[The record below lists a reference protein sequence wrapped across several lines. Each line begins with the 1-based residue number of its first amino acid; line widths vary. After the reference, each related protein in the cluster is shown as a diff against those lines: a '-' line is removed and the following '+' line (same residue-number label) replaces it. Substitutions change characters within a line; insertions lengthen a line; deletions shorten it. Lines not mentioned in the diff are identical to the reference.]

1 MANSEVVKQGFFR
14 KKKEAVNV
22 NEDKSIQISK
32 TSNFIWHIA
41 FIALSII
48 CIYPMLLVLMVTITD
63 ETTIALEGYKLIPS
77 KFSLSAVNFIVANSS
92 AIINAYGVSI
102 FCTVFGGLLGV
113 LIMAL
118 YAYPLAR
125 EDFKYAR
132 IFNVIVVITMMFSGG
147 FVPTYIVYTKI
158 LCLKDTIWA
167 LVLMNLF
174 SAFNVMIIRTYY
186 KTSISKSLIEAAQID
201 GASEF
206 RTYFKIVLPL
216 SKPVI
221 ATMLMMVMLV
231 YWNDWFG
238 PMLYIDSEEL
248 YNLQY
253 LMYQLESKIANLS
266 KMAGNPELVKSVPS
280 ETARMAMA
288 VVAIGPIILAY
299 PFFQRYFE
307 KGITLGATK
316 E

>member
-1 MANSEVVKQGFFR
+1 M
-14 KKKEAVNV
+14 KKNNLHV
-22 NEDKSIQISK
+22 NEDSSIQITK
-32 TSNFIWHIA
+32 TSNAIWHIV
-41 FIALSII
+41 FVILSII
-48 CIYPMLLVLMVTITD
+48 CIYPMLLVFMVTITD
-63 ETTIALEGYKLIPS
+63 ETTIALEGYKLLPS
-77 KFSLSAVNFIVANSS
+77 KYSMAAVNYIFTNGK
-92 AIINAYGVSI
+92 AILNAYGVSI

-113 LIMAL
+113 AIMAL

-125 EDFKYAR
+125 DDFKYRR
-132 IFNVIVVITMMFSGG
+132 IFNLIAVITMLFSGG
-147 FVPTYIVYTKI
+147 LVPTYMVFVKV
-158 LCLKDTIWA
+158 LHLKDTIGA

-186 KTSISKSLIEAAQID
+186 RTSISKSLIEAAQID
-201 GASEF
+201 GAGEF
-206 RTYFKIVLPL
+206 KTYFKIVMPL

-231 YWNDWFG
+231 YWNDWYG
-238 PMLYIDSEEL
+238 PLLYIDSEKL

-253 LMYQLESKIANLS
+253 LIYQLESKIANLA
-266 KMAGNPELVKSVPS
+266 KMAGNPELVKNVPS

-288 VVAIGPIILAY
+288 IVAIGPIVLAY

>member
-1 MANSEVVKQGFFR
+1 MTDTGIQ
-14 KKKEAVNV
+14 KKGIFKSKNNKVTE
-22 NEDKSIQISK
+22 ESSIQISK
-32 TSNFIWHIA
+32 KSNILWHII
-41 FIALSII
+41 FIVLSII
-48 CIYPMLLVLMVTITD
+48 CLYPMILVLMVTVTD
-63 ETTIALEGYKLIPS
+63 ETVIALEGYKLIPS
-77 KFSLSAVNFIVANSS
+77 KFSLQAVKFIVTNSS

-102 FCTVFGGLLGV
+102 FCTLVGGLSGV

-125 EDFKYAR
+125 DDFKYRR
-132 IFNVIVVITMMFSGG
+132 IFNLIAVITMMFSGG
-147 FVPTYIVYTKI
+147 FVPTYIVYTTF
-158 LCLKDTIWA
+158 LHLKDTIWA
-167 LVLMNLF
+167 LIIMNLF

-186 KTSISKSLIEAAQID
+186 RTSISKSLIEAAQID
-201 GASEF
+201 GAGEF

-221 ATMLMMVMLV
+221 ATMIMMVMLV

-238 PMLYIDSEEL
+238 PMLYIDNEKL

-266 KMAGNPELVKSVPS
+266 KMAGNPDLVKNVPS

-288 VVAIGPIILAY
+288 IVAIGPIILAY

>member
-1 MANSEVVKQGFFR
+1 MA
-14 KKKEAVNV
+14 KKNNIHV
-22 NEDKSIQISK
+22 NEDSSIQISK
-32 TSNFIWHIA
+32 TSNVIWHIT
-41 FIALSII
+41 FIILAAM

-63 ETTIALEGYKLIPS
+63 ETTIALEGYKLFPS
-77 KFSLSAVNFIVANSS
+77 KYSIS
-92 AIINAYGVSI
+92 AITYIMTNGSAILNAYGISI
-102 FCTVFGGLLGV
+102 FCTVVGGLIGV
-113 LIMAL
+113 AIMAL

-125 EDFKYAR
+125 DDFKYR
-132 IFNVIVVITMMFSGG
+132 TFFNLIAVITMLFSGG
-147 FVPTYIVYTKI
+147 LVPTYMVYTNV
-158 LCLKDTIWA
+158 LHLKDSIWS

-186 KTSISKSLIEAAQID
+186 RTSISKSLIEAAQID
-201 GASEF
+201 GAGEF
-206 RTYFKIVLPL
+206 KTYFKIILPL

-231 YWNDWFG
+231 YWNDWMG
-238 PMLYIDSEEL
+238 PMLYIDNEKL

-253 LMYQLESKIANLS
+253 LMYQLESKIANLAR
-266 KMAGNPELVKSVPS
+266 MAGNPDLVKSVPS

-288 VVAIGPIILAY
+288 IVAIGPIVLAY

>member
-1 MANSEVVKQGFFR
+1 MANSEVVKESFFR
-14 KKKEAVNV
+14 RKKNNV

-32 TSNFIWHIA
+32 TSNFIWHVV
-41 FIALSII
+41 FILLSII
-48 CIYPMLLVLMVTITD
+48 CIYPMLLVFMVTITD
-63 ETTIALEGYKLIPS
+63 ETTVILEGYKLFPS
-77 KFSLSAVNFIVANSS
+77 KFSLSAVSFIMNNSK
-92 AIINAYGVSI
+92 AILNAYGVSI
-102 FCTVFGGLLGV
+102 FCTVVGGLIGV

-125 EDFKYAR
+125 EDFKYGR
-132 IFNVIVVITMMFSGG
+132 VFNLIAVITMMFSGG
-147 FVPTYIVYTKI
+147 FVPAYIVYTKI
-158 LCLKDTIWA
+158 LCLKDSIWA

-238 PMLYIDSEEL
+238 PMLYIDSENL

-266 KMAGNPELVKSVPS
+266 KMAGNPELVKNVPS

-288 VVAIGPIILAY
+288 IVAIGPIILAY

>member
-1 MANSEVVKQGFFR
+1 M
-14 KKKEAVNV
+14 
-22 NEDKSIQISK
+22 
-32 TSNFIWHIA
+32 
-41 FIALSII
+41 

-63 ETTIALEGYKLIPS
+63 ETTIALEGYKLFPS
-77 KFSLSAVNFIVANSS
+77 KYSIS
-92 AIINAYGVSI
+92 AITYIMTNGSAILNAYGISI
-102 FCTVFGGLLGV
+102 FCTVVGGLIGV
-113 LIMAL
+113 AIMAL

-125 EDFKYAR
+125 DDFKYR
-132 IFNVIVVITMMFSGG
+132 TFFNLIAVITMLFSGG
-147 FVPTYIVYTKI
+147 LVPTYMVYTNV
-158 LCLKDTIWA
+158 LHLKDSIWS

-186 KTSISKSLIEAAQID
+186 RTSISKSLIEAAQID
-201 GASEF
+201 GAGEF
-206 RTYFKIVLPL
+206 KTYFKIILPL

-231 YWNDWFG
+231 YWNDWYG
-238 PMLYIDSEEL
+238 PMLYIDNEKL

-253 LMYQLESKIANLS
+253 LMYQLESKIANLAR
-266 KMAGNPELVKSVPS
+266 MAGNPDLVKSVPS

-288 VVAIGPIILAY
+288 VVAIGPIVLAY

-316 E
+316 

>member
-1 MANSEVVKQGFFR
+1 MA
-14 KKKEAVNV
+14 KKNNIHV
-22 NEDKSIQISK
+22 NEDSSIQISK
-32 TSNFIWHIA
+32 TSNVIWHIT
-41 FIALSII
+41 FIILAAM

-63 ETTIALEGYKLIPS
+63 ETTIALEGYKLFPS
-77 KFSLSAVNFIVANSS
+77 KYSIS
-92 AIINAYGVSI
+92 AITYILNNGSAILNAYGISI
-102 FCTVFGGLLGV
+102 FCTVVGGLIGV
-113 LIMAL
+113 AIMAL

-125 EDFKYAR
+125 DDFKYR
-132 IFNVIVVITMMFSGG
+132 TFFNLIAVITMLFSGG
-147 FVPTYIVYTKI
+147 LVPTYMVYTNV
-158 LCLKDTIWA
+158 LHLKDSIWS

-186 KTSISKSLIEAAQID
+186 RTSISKSLIEAAQID
-201 GASEF
+201 GAGEF
-206 RTYFKIVLPL
+206 KTYFKIILPL

-231 YWNDWFG
+231 YWNDWYG
-238 PMLYIDSEEL
+238 PMLYIDNEKL

-253 LMYQLESKIANLS
+253 LMYQLESKIANLAR
-266 KMAGNPELVKSVPS
+266 MAGNPDLVKSVPS

-288 VVAIGPIILAY
+288 VVAIGPIVLAY

>member
-1 MANSEVVKQGFFR
+1 MANSEVVKESFFR
-14 KKKEAVNV
+14 RKKNNV

-32 TSNFIWHIA
+32 TSNFIWHVV
-41 FIALSII
+41 FILLSII
-48 CIYPMLLVLMVTITD
+48 CIYPMLLVFMVTITD
-63 ETTIALEGYKLIPS
+63 ETTVILEGYKLFPS
-77 KFSLSAVNFIVANSS
+77 KFSLSAVSFIMNNSK
-92 AIINAYGVSI
+92 AILNAYGVSI
-102 FCTVFGGLLGV
+102 FCTVVGGLIGV

-125 EDFKYAR
+125 EDFKYGR
-132 IFNVIVVITMMFSGG
+132 VFNLIAVITMMFSGG
-147 FVPTYIVYTKI
+147 FVPAYIVYTKI
-158 LCLKDTIWA
+158 LCLKDSIWA

-231 YWNDWFG
+231 YWNDWFA
-238 PMLYIDSEEL
+238 PMLYIDSENL

-266 KMAGNPELVKSVPS
+266 KMAGNPELVKNVPS

-288 VVAIGPIILAY
+288 IVAIGPIILAY

>member
-1 MANSEVVKQGFFR
+1 MA
-14 KKKEAVNV
+14 KKNNLHV
-22 NEDKSIQISK
+22 NEDSSIQISK
-32 TSNFIWHIA
+32 TSNVIWHIA
-41 FIALSII
+41 FMILAAI
-48 CIYPMLLVLMVTITD
+48 CIYPMLLVLMVTLTD
-63 ETTIALEGYKLIPS
+63 ETTIALEGYKLFPS
-77 KFSLSAVNFIVANSS
+77 KYSLAAITYIVTNGS
-92 AIINAYGVSI
+92 AILNAYGVSI
-102 FCTVFGGLLGV
+102 FCTVVGGLIGV
-113 LIMAL
+113 IIMAL

-125 EDFKYAR
+125 DDFKYR
-132 IFNVIVVITMMFSGG
+132 TFFNLIAVITMLFSGG
-147 FVPTYIVYTKI
+147 LVPTYMVYVNV
-158 LCLKDTIWA
+158 LHLKDTIWA

-186 KTSISKSLIEAAQID
+186 RTSISKSLIEAAQID
-201 GASEF
+201 GAGEF
-206 RTYFKIVLPL
+206 KTYFKIILPL

-231 YWNDWFG
+231 YWNDWMG
-238 PMLYIDSEEL
+238 PMLYIDNEKL

-253 LMYQLESKIANLS
+253 LMWQLESKIANLAR
-266 KMAGNPELVKSVPS
+266 MAGNPDLVKSVPS

-288 VVAIGPIILAY
+288 IVAIGPIVLAY

>member
-1 MANSEVVKQGFFR
+1 MANSEVVKEGFFKR
-14 KKKEAVNV
+14 KKENISV

-32 TSNFIWHIA
+32 TSNLIWHIV
-41 FIALSII
+41 FILLSII
-48 CIYPMLLVLMVTITD
+48 CIYPMLLVLMVTMTD
-63 ETTIALEGYKLIPS
+63 ETTVALEGYKLFPS
-77 KFSLSAVNFIVANSS
+77 KYSLSAVKFIMTNSS
-92 AIINAYGVSI
+92 AILNAYGVSI
-102 FCTVFGGLLGV
+102 FCTVVGGLIGV

-125 EDFKYAR
+125 DDFKYAR
-132 IFNVIVVITMMFSGG
+132 VFNLIAVITMMFSGG
-147 FVPTYIVYTKI
+147 FVPAYIVYTKI
-158 LCLKDTIWA
+158 LYLKDTIWA

-266 KMAGNPELVKSVPS
+266 KMAGNPELVKNVPS

-288 VVAIGPIILAY
+288 IVAIGPIILAY